1 MIKRKQLFLITLI
14 LVVVLL
20 LTAGTAVAAAK
31 VTEFSGNEYIVDLI
45 YPGDVTVPG
54 GKFHNFHGR
63 GRIWELYHDTTDP
76 RVTGTVIVH
85 SNGNFNADFEGPAW
99 GTFYLESD
107 ECDGAWNAR
116 WHSPAGRPELI
127 YAVGHGTG
135 EFEGMKAWWT
145 LEYVGEDVEIT
156 GRILDPQGE

>member
-1 MIKRKQLFLITLI
+1 MLKSKKLSLIILI
-14 LVVVLL
+14 LVMTLL
-20 LTAGTAVAAAK
+20 LTAGTAVAEAT
-31 VTEFSGNEYIVDLI
+31 VSEFSGNEYIVNLI

-54 GKFHNFHGR
+54 GKYHNFHGR
-63 GRIWELYHDTTDP
+63 GNIWELYHDTTDP

-107 ECDGAWNAR
+107 TYGGAWNAR
-116 WHSPAGRPELI
+116 WHSPAGKPELI

-135 EFEGMKAWWT
+135 DFEGMKAKWT
-145 LEYVGEDVEIT
+145 FEYVGDDVQIS
-156 GRILDPQGE
+156 GRILEP